1 MKQLLIFFSYAIIL
15 TGSATSSIN
24 VVEHKDPS
32 KPFSKVLAIYVDGDF
47 EFRFFDSTTCN
58 ICIKSCFTDAAD
70 FEIRSKAENVLHD
83 KFSSSQTT
91 IVKSSDIFNTDVNS
105 YDDFKKQ
112 IDSLGIDGILLISR
126 RHYTHT
132 SHALPR
138 GAYSPNGHESF
149 NANDPLSRGS
159 SYQTPNAVFDCY
171 LLKSES
177 YFTLWQA
184 QLDVKGKGH
193 YNGKGA
199 LRSSMAAR
207 LAKNLTDGHYIFR

>member
-1 MKQLLIFFSYAIIL
+1 MKQLFVLFSSAIIL
-15 TGSATSSIN
+15 TGCAASSIN

-47 EFRFFDSTTCN
+47 EFRFLDSTTYN
-58 ICIKSCFTDAAD
+58 ICIKSCFTDSAD

-91 IVKSSDIFNTDVNS
+91 IVKSSDIFNSDVNS
-105 YDDFKKQ
+105 YDDFMKQ
-112 IDSLGIDGILLISR
+112 IDSLGIDGILLINR

-132 SHALPR
+132 SHALP
-138 GAYSPNGHESF
+138 GAGYSPNGHVSYTV
-149 NANDPLSRGS
+149 NDPMSGGG
-159 SYQTPNAVFDCY
+159 SYQTPNAVFECY
-171 LLKSES
+171 LLKSKS
-177 YFTLWQA
+177 YFPLWQA
-184 QLDVKGKGH
+184 QLDVKGNGY

-199 LRSSMAAR
+199 LRSSMAAT